1 MKKLTVIAAMAL
13 CGTIAALSVNEA
25 SAQADAAAAVDPAVL
40 AAGQPL
46 YQRNCQ
52 GCHGDQGQGGAG
64 ERLVGSPIVATV
76 GGIINQIL
84 VGSVEHGMPPF
95 DRLSNEDIATIATFV
110 RNSFGNAFG
119 PITPDQVQAARGGA
133 GGGE

>member
-1 MKKLTVIAAMAL
+1 MKKLPVL
-13 CGTIAALSVNEA
+13 AALAVSGAIATFSATNVL
-25 SAQADAAAAVDPAVL
+25 AQADAAAAAVDPAVM

-52 GCHGDQGQGGAG
+52 ACHGDQGQGGAG
-64 ERLVGSPIVATV
+64 ERLVGSPIVGTV

-95 DRLSNEDIATIATFV
+95 DRLPDDEIAAIATFV
-110 RNSFGNAFG
+110 RNSWGNAFG
-119 PITPDQVQAARGGA
+119 PITPDQVAAARGTV
-133 GGGE
+133 GGE